1 MFASSGLDSAS
12 RALPDEAGA
21 YVIAVRVYQRD
32 RVVTNY
38 GARIRS
44 SKPVEVLLHRSVSLC
59 KALEDHS
66 TDHGCPVL
74 GKGAMMKLNSM
85 YPVLLT
91 DDVAGCSGFFV
102 EHMGFEERFKSDWY
116 VSLVHGGN
124 NAYELAIILHDHE
137 TIPGG
142 LRQPTSTL
150 LLNFEVPSVQ
160 SEYDRLTAEGVEVLQ
175 PMQDLPAGQRHF
187 ICSAPGGVLVD
198 VIEVV
203 PPSEEYADNY
213 VS

>member
-1 MFASSGLDSAS
+1 
-12 RALPDEAGA
+12 
-21 YVIAVRVYQRD
+21 
-32 RVVTNY
+32 
-38 GARIRS
+38 
-44 SKPVEVLLHRSVSLC
+44 
-59 KALEDHS
+59 
-66 TDHGCPVL
+66 
-74 GKGAMMKLNSM
+74 MKLDSM

-102 EHMGFEERFKSDWY
+102 EHMGFVERFRGDWY

-124 NAYELAIILHDHE
+124 EAYELAIISHDHE
-137 TIPGG
+137 TIPGDF
-142 LRQPTSTL
+142 RRPTGAL

-175 PMQDLPAGQRHF
+175 AMQDLPAGQRHF
-187 ICSAPGGVLVD
+187 ICRAPKGVIVD

-203 PPSEEYADNY
+203 PPSEECAENY